1 MQPKNHFNEDRDDKV
16 DNFALLRN
24 SSSCLKNDHLV
35 SATNVV
41 ASKDSEELEFHT
53 PSNASFELA

>member
-1 MQPKNHFNEDRDDKV
+1 M
-16 DNFALLRN
+16 
-24 SSSCLKNDHLV
+24 NDHLV

-53 PSNASFELA
+53 PPNASFELA